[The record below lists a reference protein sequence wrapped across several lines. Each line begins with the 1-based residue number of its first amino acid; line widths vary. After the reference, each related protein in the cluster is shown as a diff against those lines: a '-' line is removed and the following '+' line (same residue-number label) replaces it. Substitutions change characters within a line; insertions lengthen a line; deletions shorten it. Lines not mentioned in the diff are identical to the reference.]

1 MAVSKYDMAAAS
13 LAEDLGPIAPGEIE
27 GYRASVSLQLRH
39 QGELLAFMRGY
50 LAEVGL
56 PTAIEIGDLTDYFE
70 VRRNN
75 PAFGIKGTTPGNLT
89 LWLFMIARVLA
100 PGVIVE
106 SGTFMGSSLFTMRRA
121 VPSAKMYSFDL
132 NFSNLIF
139 KSDTITYRAH
149 DFGTDPVRSESPTDL
164 CYFNDH
170 INNCMRIRQ
179 CYERGFKHIVLDDT
193 PDLGEI
199 QAYRFPALPVVAMI
213 AEDKWRDGDTI
224 EWAWQDRRYRYTFR
238 TEHTFGA
245 RELIDHCRPI
255 PALRRWTGLQDS
267 TAYYVKLK

>member
-1 MAVSKYDMAAAS
+1 MTTTNYDMASAS
-13 LAEDLGPIAPGEIE
+13 SVEDLGPIEPGAIE
-27 GYRASVSLQLRH
+27 GYRASVGLQLRH
-39 QGELLAFMRGY
+39 QGELLAFQRAY
-50 LAEVGL
+50 LGEIGL
-56 PTAIEIGDLTDYFE
+56 PSTIEIGDLTEYFD
-70 VRRNN
+70 VRRRN
-75 PAFGIKGTTPGNLT
+75 PAFGIRGTTPGNLT

-100 PGVIVE
+100 PAVIVE
-106 SGTFMGSSLFTMRRA
+106 SGTFMGSSLFTMRNAAPTAR
-121 VPSAKMYSFDL
+121 MYSFDL
-132 NFSNLIF
+132 DFSNLVF
-139 KSDTITYRAH
+139 KDASIDYRAR
-149 DFGTDPVRSESPTDL
+149 DFGTDDVRSAGPNDL

-179 CYERGFKHIVLDDT
+179 CYERGFKHLVLDDT

-199 QAYRFPALPVVAMI
+199 QAFRFPALPAVAMI

-224 EWAWQDRRYRYTFR
+224 EWVWNDRRLRYTFR
-238 TEHTFGA
+238 TTHTFGA